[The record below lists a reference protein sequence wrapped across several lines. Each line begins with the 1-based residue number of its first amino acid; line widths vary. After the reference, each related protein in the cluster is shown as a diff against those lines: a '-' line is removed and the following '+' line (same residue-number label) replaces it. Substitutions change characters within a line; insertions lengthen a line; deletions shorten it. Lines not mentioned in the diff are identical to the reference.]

1 MIDLVSCIPIY
12 CFVLC
17 QNQMKLT
24 YYCFLYG
31 SMSMILRIF
40 NQGPEPYETHEL
52 RPGRLKSFTQEYSC
66 VKLLRVPEFKI
77 RESITILYDRYFF
90 ETFLIMHNIEICPI
104 LVRDGTKNNPQ
115 EVEIPHSPLT
125 AK

>member
-31 SMSMILRIF
+31 SMSMILRVF
-40 NQGPEPYETHEL
+40 NQGPEPYIGLNLLLYGTYY
-52 RPGRLKSFTQEYSC
+52 YSTFYSTSYDSYTKMIMFS
-66 VKLLRVPEFKI
+66 VLL
-77 RESITILYDRYFF
+77 D
-90 ETFLIMHNIEICPI
+90 
-104 LVRDGTKNNPQ
+104 DGPAGFQ
-115 EVEIPHSPLT
+115 
-125 AK
+125 AR

>member
-1 MIDLVSCIPIY
+1 MLFNDSKKYYSYTRTHKQL
-12 CFVLC
+12 
-17 QNQMKLT
+17 QNKIM
-24 YYCFLYG
+24 YFLY
-31 SMSMILRIF
+31 RER
-40 NQGPEPYETHEL
+40 Q
-52 RPGRLKSFTQEYSC
+52 SFTQEYSC